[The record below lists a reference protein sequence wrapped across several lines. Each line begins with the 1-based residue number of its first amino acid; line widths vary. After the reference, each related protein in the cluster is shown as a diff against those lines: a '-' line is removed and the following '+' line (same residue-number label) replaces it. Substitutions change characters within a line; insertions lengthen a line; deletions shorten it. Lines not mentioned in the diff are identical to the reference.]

1 MKPAE
6 SIRLAPDG
14 PVLEARRVTAAARQG
29 APTLV
34 LLHEGLGCVALWR
47 QFPEQ
52 LAEATGCPVFLYS
65 RAGYGGSSPRDLPW
79 PLDYMQQEGLHG
91 LPAVLDTAGIGPCV
105 LIGHSDGASIALVH
119 AGGLADPR
127 VRGLVL
133 MAPHVFTESEGLASI
148 RAARAAYET
157 GDLRDRLARYHG
169 ANVDCAFRGWSDSW
183 LHPDF
188 VRWNLEAFLPG
199 IRVPLLQIQ
208 GREDQY
214 GSEAQLAAIARLAG
228 GPVDT
233 HVLDACRH
241 APQFEQ
247 PAQTLALVAAFVSA
261 CGVDG
266 DAAGAPA

>member
-6 SIRLAPDG
+6 SIRPLPEG
-14 PVLEARRVTAAARQG
+14 PVLEVRRVAPAASPS

-52 LAEATGCPVFLYS
+52 LALATGCPVFLYS
-65 RAGYGGSSPRDLPW
+65 RAGYGGSSPRALPW

-91 LPAVLDTAGIGPCV
+91 LPAVLDAAGIGPCV
-105 LIGHSDGASIALVH
+105 LVGHSDGASIALVN
-119 AGGLADPR
+119 AGGVADSR
-127 VRGLVL
+127 VRGLVV
-133 MAPHVFTESEGLASI
+133 MAPHVFTESAGLASI
-148 RAARAAYET
+148 RAARDAYET
-157 GDLRDRLARYHG
+157 GDLRARLARYHG
-169 ANVDCAFRGWSDSW
+169 TNVDCAFRGWSDSW

-214 GSEAQLAAIARLAG
+214 GSEAQLETIARLAG
-228 GPVDT
+228 GPVNT

-247 PAQTLALVAAFVSA
+247 PAQTLALVAAFVA
-261 CGVDG
+261 KCREDG
-266 DAAGAPA
+266 DAAGM